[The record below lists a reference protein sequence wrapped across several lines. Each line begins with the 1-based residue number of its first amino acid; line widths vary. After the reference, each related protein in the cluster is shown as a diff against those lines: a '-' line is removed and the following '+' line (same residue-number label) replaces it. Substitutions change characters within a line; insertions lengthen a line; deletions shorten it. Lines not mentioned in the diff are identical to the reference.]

1 MKYIPLT
8 SVLLA
13 LLLMLTVSAY
23 ATTADTG
30 PTAEDI
36 PEWALRPA
44 LEPDEEPAVDDT
56 DTTEGETK
64 QEYTTIYDTDG
75 SILYTDDPA
84 LVDMVK
90 ATTLPQEETD
100 PGLFLSKPFDE
111 YTVTEGMLL
120 LFLVL
125 IGLLLG
131 GLDHRNC
138 SCRGVL
144 MASVVAEFFQ
154 ITGVDIVPPTTMAE
168 LIPYL
173 LTVFVAVVL
182 VTAVFRIVAAV
193 AAALVNW
200 RRF

>member
-8 SVLLA
+8 SALLA
-13 LLLMLTVSAY
+13 LLLMLTVNAY

-56 DTTEGETK
+56 DTTAGETK

-84 LVDMVK
+84 LLNGGDISP
-90 ATTLPQEETD
+90 ATLPYTVDSAE
-100 PGLFLSKPFDE
+100 LFLTKPFDT
-111 YTVTEGMLL
+111 YTVTEGFLL

-125 IGLLLG
+125 GFMFMLW
-131 GLDHRNC
+131 HFVK
-138 SCRGVL
+138 GV
-144 MASVVAEFFQ
+144 F
-154 ITGVDIVPPTTMAE
+154 
-168 LIPYL
+168 
-173 LTVFVAVVL
+173 
-182 VTAVFRIVAAV
+182 
-193 AAALVNW
+193 
-200 RRF
+200 

>member
-8 SVLLA
+8 SALLA
-13 LLLMLTVSAY
+13 LLLMLTVNAY

-30 PTAEDI
+30 PTTEDI
-36 PEWALRPA
+36 PEWALKPA
-44 LEPDEEPAVDDT
+44 VEPDKDISGT
-56 DTTEGETK
+56 DTGTSTDTEQG
-64 QEYTTIYDTDG
+64 YTTIYDTDG

-125 IGLLLG
+125 GFMLMLW
-131 GLDHRNC
+131 HFVK
-138 SCRGVL
+138 GV
-144 MASVVAEFFQ
+144 F
-154 ITGVDIVPPTTMAE
+154 
-168 LIPYL
+168 
-173 LTVFVAVVL
+173 
-182 VTAVFRIVAAV
+182 
-193 AAALVNW
+193 
-200 RRF
+200 

>member
-8 SVLLA
+8 SALLA
-13 LLLMLTVSAY
+13 LLLMLTANAY

-44 LEPDEEPAVDDT
+44 QEPAVDDT

-125 IGLLLG
+125 GFMFMLWYFVK
-131 GLDHRNC
+131 
-138 SCRGVL
+138 GV
-144 MASVVAEFFQ
+144 F
-154 ITGVDIVPPTTMAE
+154 
-168 LIPYL
+168 
-173 LTVFVAVVL
+173 
-182 VTAVFRIVAAV
+182 
-193 AAALVNW
+193 
-200 RRF
+200 

>member
-8 SVLLA
+8 SALLA
-13 LLLMLTVSAY
+13 LLLMLTVNAY

-44 LEPDEEPAVDDT
+44 LEPDEEPAADTT
-56 DTTEGETK
+56 DTTETETK

-75 SILYTDDPA
+75 SILYTADQI
-84 LVDMVK
+84 K
-90 ATTLPQEETD
+90 TTALPQETTD

-125 IGLLLG
+125 GFILVLWRLVK
-131 GLDHRNC
+131 
-138 SCRGVL
+138 GV
-144 MASVVAEFFQ
+144 F
-154 ITGVDIVPPTTMAE
+154 
-168 LIPYL
+168 
-173 LTVFVAVVL
+173 
-182 VTAVFRIVAAV
+182 
-193 AAALVNW
+193 
-200 RRF
+200 

>member
-8 SVLLA
+8 SALLA
-13 LLLMLTVSAY
+13 LLLMLTANAY
-23 ATTADTG
+23 ATTVDTDS
-30 PTAEDI
+30 TIEDI

-75 SILYTDDPA
+75 SILYTGDPA
-84 LVDMVK
+84 LIGQIK

-125 IGLLLG
+125 GFMFMLWYFVK
-131 GLDHRNC
+131 
-138 SCRGVL
+138 GV
-144 MASVVAEFFQ
+144 F
-154 ITGVDIVPPTTMAE
+154 
-168 LIPYL
+168 
-173 LTVFVAVVL
+173 
-182 VTAVFRIVAAV
+182 
-193 AAALVNW
+193 
-200 RRF
+200 

>member
-1 MKYIPLT
+1 MRYIQML
-8 SVLLA
+8 SGVLA
-13 LLLMLTVSAY
+13 LLLILTATAY
-23 ATTADTG
+23 AA

-44 LEPDEEPAVDDT
+44 LEADEEPEDDT
-56 DTTEGETK
+56 TTRPP
-64 QEYTTIYDTDG
+64 TTIYDTDG

-125 IGLLLG
+125 GFMFMLWHFIK
-131 GLDHRNC
+131 
-138 SCRGVL
+138 GV
-144 MASVVAEFFQ
+144 F
-154 ITGVDIVPPTTMAE
+154 
-168 LIPYL
+168 
-173 LTVFVAVVL
+173 
-182 VTAVFRIVAAV
+182 
-193 AAALVNW
+193 
-200 RRF
+200 

>member
-8 SVLLA
+8 SALLA
-13 LLLMLTVSAY
+13 LLLMLTANAY
-23 ATTADTG
+23 ATTVDTDS
-30 PTAEDI
+30 TTEDI

-44 LEPDEEPAVDDT
+44 LEPDEEPAADTT
-56 DTTEGETK
+56 DTTETETK

-125 IGLLLG
+125 GFILVLWRLVK
-131 GLDHRNC
+131 
-138 SCRGVL
+138 GV
-144 MASVVAEFFQ
+144 F
-154 ITGVDIVPPTTMAE
+154 
-168 LIPYL
+168 
-173 LTVFVAVVL
+173 
-182 VTAVFRIVAAV
+182 
-193 AAALVNW
+193 
-200 RRF
+200 

>member
-8 SVLLA
+8 SALLA
-13 LLLMLTVSAY
+13 LLLMLTANAY
-23 ATTADTG
+23 ATTVDTDS
-30 PTAEDI
+30 TTEDI

-84 LVDMVK
+84 LADMVK

-125 IGLLLG
+125 GFMLMLW
-131 GLDHRNC
+131 RFVK
-138 SCRGVL
+138 GV
-144 MASVVAEFFQ
+144 F
-154 ITGVDIVPPTTMAE
+154 
-168 LIPYL
+168 
-173 LTVFVAVVL
+173 
-182 VTAVFRIVAAV
+182 
-193 AAALVNW
+193 
-200 RRF
+200 